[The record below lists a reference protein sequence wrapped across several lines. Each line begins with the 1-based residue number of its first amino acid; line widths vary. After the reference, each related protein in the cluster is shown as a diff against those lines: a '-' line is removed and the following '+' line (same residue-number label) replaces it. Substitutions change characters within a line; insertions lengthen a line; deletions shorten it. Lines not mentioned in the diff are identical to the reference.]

1 MASLVKDHG
10 HMGWC
15 IRASVVFDIALKH
28 VAKAA
33 HGTDRQPIRF
43 AGQRRQGV
51 VGAKDERR
59 SVDQMQVTTF
69 AELKCHCLGLLRAV
83 QHLCHAQ
90 PRGARRDPKARLA
103 AHYIFDW
110 VRVSI
115 GSITTRDVVSRR
127 GSDQALAASS

>member
-1 MASLVKDHG
+1 MLELAEVTLP
-10 HMGWC
+10 
-15 IRASVVFDIALKH
+15 L
-28 VAKAA
+28 AKAGYRPNR
-33 HGTDRQPIRF
+33 HSVRLP
-43 AGQRRQGV
+43 GQRWERMI
-51 VGAKDERR
+51 GAKDEGR